1 MTASVRAE
9 YEQYGT
15 PAALLANEA
24 LDKAEKIRLLEK
36 WRDDEDALIRATA
49 EGLDGGEASN
59 LGDVLKALKKLKP
72 AADLNNEV

>member
-1 MTASVRAE
+1 MTASVRPE

-15 PAALLANEA
+15 PAALLANET

-59 LGDVLKALKKLKP
+59 LADVLKALKKLKP
-72 AADLNNEV
+72 AAELNNDV